1 LWTASGGVGRLGCSE
16 LEIVCLGWIMKDYCQ
31 VITTVGERSAADTL
45 ARSVVEA
52 RLAACAQVVGPIE
65 STYWWQGVIETAD
78 EWQVAFKT
86 TTVRYQALAEHIQ
99 SNHPYE
105 VPEVLCLPVVDGS
118 PAYLRW
124 VDEQTRM

>member
-1 LWTASGGVGRLGCSE
+1 
-16 LEIVCLGWIMKDYCQ
+16 MKDYCQ

-86 TTVRYQALAEHIQ
+86 TTARYRALAEHIQ
-99 SNHPYE
+99 SHHPYE
-105 VPEVLCLPVVDGS
+105 VPEVLCLPVVDGG

-124 VDEQTRM
+124 VDEQTRT